1 MCTINSVHA
10 LRDIRNS
17 RLNEAAHAKEA
28 MAGFQLSQRSGRN
41 AKSHKES
48 ESQSE
53 GETESEDQEESGQGE
68 GEKSKGQSE
77 TQSPQNS
84 QKDSQESIAHLLDI
98 VP

>member
-41 AKSHKES
+41 AKSHKKS
-48 ESQSE
+48 KSKSE
-53 GETESEDQEESGQGE
+53 GETESEDQEETDQGKS
-68 GEKSKGQSE
+68 EKSEGQSE
-77 TQSPQNS
+77 TQGPQNS
-84 QKDSQESIAHLLDI
+84 QEDSQEGIAHLLDI